1 MSGVRLRIRVLVIEP
16 DDAGAQSTAYLSV
29 HHM

>member
-16 DDAGAQSTAYLSV
+16 DDAGAQSTAYLWGL
-29 HHM
+29 